1 MEYRDPYLDE
11 EDDIKIMDSRD
22 ENWRDADEDDD
33 ERGKINAMRWDV
45 YMKEKG
51 ESINRKFLVMVNQ
64 PKVGNIIWSFFKNN
78 IIYEKD

>member
-1 MEYRDPYLDE
+1 MLEYRDPYLDE

-45 YMKEKG
+45 YMKEKEELIKG
-51 ESINRKFLVMVNQ
+51 EFLVSVPY
-64 PKVGNIIWSFFKNN
+64 PKGGSIVWTCV
-78 IIYEKD
+78 KDNVIK